1 MPLDELSCEPV
12 GFADCAKEGCL
23 DRFHPARVAT
33 DGDFCAWGWTTI
45 SGACVDVAVSLDHR
59 HILPDSGEFHG
70 SVDDGLSN
78 CHSLGDVEVGFIHS
92 SKFITDESAVH
103 VWLRRL
109 ENVGKRVLFV
119 GDSGTVVA
127 AEIDVDVE
135 FAGGGVDVIVCV
147 DGVEEHEVGSFVCC
161 NTFVTGELGV
171 WG

>member
-1 MPLDELSCEPV
+1 M
-12 GFADCAKEGCL
+12 
-23 DRFHPARVAT
+23 
-33 DGDFCAWGWTTI
+33 
-45 SGACVDVAVSLDHR
+45 
-59 HILPDSGEFHG
+59 
-70 SVDDGLSN
+70 
-78 CHSLGDVEVGFIHS
+78 GDVEVGFIHS

-135 FAGGGVDVIVCV
+135 FAGGGVDVIICV

-171 WG
+171 WGYGERSEGITYCFPSDLRRTKNLVLECSSNMRMSITGFEMSLRSM